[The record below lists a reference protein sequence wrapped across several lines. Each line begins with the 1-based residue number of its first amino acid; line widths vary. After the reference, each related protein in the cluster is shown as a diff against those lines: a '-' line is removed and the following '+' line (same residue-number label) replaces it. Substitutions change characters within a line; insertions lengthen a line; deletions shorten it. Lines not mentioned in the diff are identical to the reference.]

1 MPTNPAGLT
10 NAKKSPMAGF
20 FRPALATLSQ
30 DPPTDD
36 DAWFYEIKFDGIRVL
51 SFVDGGK
58 TRLFARSG
66 RDISREYPEL
76 ATLAKQVRARRAIL
90 DGEIVVLDRDGR
102 SNFQRLQSRF
112 GVQNPPGELQ
122 QQAPPTL
129 YLFDLVYCDGYDLR
143 RTPLVERKKLLTEI
157 VRTSDQ
163 VRISEH
169 QAGEG
174 RKLYAVAMEKGLEGI
189 IGKRAQ
195 SAYPD
200 GRSTEWLKF
209 KGVQEIDGVIGGW
222 TSPRGTREF
231 FGSLLV
237 GLYEGADLQFVGGV
251 GTGYSREVEKSV
263 FDKLQ
268 KIATPRCPFAPEPR
282 TKEEAHWVKPAM
294 VARVGYAEWT
304 SDRHLRQPRFLGLQ
318 PDRNPKE
325 STFVKE
331 KAPALPGA
339 APRPDSNSPKKRRG
353 ATKSARSSTRDAS
366 AKLRKPTTK
375 PAAHP
380 RVGKVSTRKS
390 PSRAS
395 SADTEKVLAEL
406 RKPANRELSLNLGGK
421 DLKLTHLDKIYF
433 PKDGYSKRDVLSH
446 YAAASEYLLSYLA
459 DRPLV
464 LHRYPNGIAAS
475 AFYQKDSG
483 PSIPDWIRTVKIYS
497 ETKRDEVAYFLA
509 DDLASL
515 LYLTNLGC
523 IEENPFSARLDD
535 LEKPDYMFIDLD
547 PTEGTGFPRVV
558 QAAVL
563 LGKVLD
569 EAKLEWFAKTSG
581 ATGIHIFIPVQR
593 KYRFDQVRG
602 LLEIVTHIAVEREKN
617 LLTRIHTVRDRPKN
631 TVFVDVRQNA
641 YAQSLA
647 SVFSIRPR
655 DGAPVSTPIARNEL
669 KPTLRPEQW
678 NIRTIAKRL
687 AERAKIWS
695 TFWRKPQS
703 LESALSS
710 LEKVG

>member
-36 DAWFYEIKFDGIRVL
+36 TSWFYEIKFDGIRVL

-76 ATLAKQVRARRAIL
+76 AALAKQVRARRAIL

-268 KIATPRCPFAPEPR
+268 KIATPRCPFSPEPR

-339 APRPDSNSPKKRRG
+339 APRPDSNSPK
-353 ATKSARSSTRDAS
+353 
-366 AKLRKPTTK
+366 
-375 PAAHP
+375 
-380 RVGKVSTRKS
+380 
-390 PSRAS
+390 
-395 SADTEKVLAEL
+395 
-406 RKPANRELSLNLGGK
+406 
-421 DLKLTHLDKIYF
+421 
-433 PKDGYSKRDVLSH
+433 
-446 YAAASEYLLSYLA
+446 
-459 DRPLV
+459 
-464 LHRYPNGIAAS
+464 
-475 AFYQKDSG
+475 
-483 PSIPDWIRTVKIYS
+483 
-497 ETKRDEVAYFLA
+497 
-509 DDLASL
+509 
-515 LYLTNLGC
+515 
-523 IEENPFSARLDD
+523 
-535 LEKPDYMFIDLD
+535 
-547 PTEGTGFPRVV
+547 
-558 QAAVL
+558 
-563 LGKVLD
+563 
-569 EAKLEWFAKTSG
+569 
-581 ATGIHIFIPVQR
+581 
-593 KYRFDQVRG
+593 
-602 LLEIVTHIAVEREKN
+602 
-617 LLTRIHTVRDRPKN
+617 
-631 TVFVDVRQNA
+631 
-641 YAQSLA
+641 
-647 SVFSIRPR
+647 
-655 DGAPVSTPIARNEL
+655 
-669 KPTLRPEQW
+669 
-678 NIRTIAKRL
+678 
-687 AERAKIWS
+687 
-695 TFWRKPQS
+695 
-703 LESALSS
+703 
-710 LEKVG
+710 